1 LFTLAVAATRTSA
14 QSIYTPYAFT
24 NFAGLPGVSGIND
37 GTGSAAR
44 FWEPEALAVD
54 SAGNVYATD
63 SNNHT
68 IRKITP
74 AGAVTTLAG
83 LAGNPGGADGTGA
96 QARFY
101 YPQGVAVDTAGN
113 LYVGDSGNHTIR
125 KLTPAGAVTTLAG
138 SAGRIGSADGT
149 GSAARFNEPE

>member
-1 LFTLAVAATRTSA
+1 MKNRNCRVLALALVALAVTATQTHA
-14 QSIYTPYAFT
+14 QATYTPYAFT

-74 AGAVTTLAG
+74 AGVVTTLAG
-83 LAGNPGGADGTGA
+83 M
-96 QARFY
+96 
-101 YPQGVAVDTAGN
+101 
-113 LYVGDSGNHTIR
+113 
-125 KLTPAGAVTTLAG
+125 AG
-138 SAGRIGSADGT
+138 SAGTNDGT
-149 GSAARFNEPE
+149 GSVARF